1 MIFLALLTSTLFEL
15 PKFWLALIW
24 TGLDWTDPQRVTHI
38 PKNHSTL
45 TLKSPQAPVRFRRSM
60 RLVLYAVQHCL
71 RLTTSLACFSPTQHK
86 TLTCCH
92 YKQLKNFPIVP
103 NLPNYHSALCN
114 PAPTSAP
121 SFGNLLLLWLKLW
134 MNLHMV
140 VVSKVYYCTRKKG
153 RPLH

>member
-60 RLVLYAVQHCL
+60 RLVLYGVQPGYIVCAVCL
-71 RLTTSLACFSPTQHK
+71 KHNTSPTLFETH
-86 TLTCCH
+86 
-92 YKQLKNFPIVP
+92 NFPCMFLSNTTQNP
-103 NLPNYHSALCN
+103 NLLPLQATKELSNSPQ
-114 PAPTSAP
+114 PAKLPF
-121 SFGNLLLLWLKLW
+121 SF
-134 MNLHMV
+134 M
-140 VVSKVYYCTRKKG
+140 
-153 RPLH
+153 